1 MRIRFRSIREDNM
14 IGLLMTTPD
23 GFERVVVQ
31 VMVPRDKD
39 WRADV
44 ELYDDLVKIYTR
56 RLKKMFTHG

>member
-1 MRIRFRSIREDNM
+1 MQIRFRSIREDNI
-14 IGLLMTTPD
+14 IGLLMITPD

-44 ELYDDLVKIYTR
+44 ELYDDLVKIYKR
-56 RLKKMFTHG
+56 RLQKMFTHG